1 MIENYLYS
9 IPKWKKILFGVLV
22 TMFIFSLISV
32 KVDSGLFSWLAG
44 EMTDNI
50 TDEIFTAVN
59 DSAGTALTDGMQA
72 FCNLITGAFGP
83 QLDTFNTHTTF
94 AGITAETFLNGLA
107 ISIGM
112 FISTLIWG
120 FCMFTY
126 FFSGKITDSKDTPIS
141 LTVRYLVAMA
151 ICYKQ
156 SDIVHTFIDLIDI
169 LYTSWTDHAI
179 TGAAATTTADNFINI
194 MGDAGDGAVSFFGT
208 AAIAVAFPGVGLIF
222 LIIELVLV
230 FKLIKGFIKLYVEM
244 VSRYIVSIV
253 LLLMFSAFGGTIV
266 SNNTSQIFK
275 SYLRTLFSSFALL
288 CFNILWF
295 QMCLV
300 LSFNG
305 VDILDLLS
313 YVFLLE
319 LLALGLKFDGM
330 LRAMGLGVATGGSRL
345 ASAVGGAGRNL
356 ANTLRNAND
365 MRKAGGKLLTAAGMA
380 SGNQAAIKA
389 GQMLGASVNDIA
401 NGKFNNPN
409 QAAINA
415 AAYGAANQKIPDN
428 EISGK
433 EAANIVGNALK
444 NKNDQNAQDAL
455 NGLSNNKLK
464 EAAQEMLGNGYKV
477 SDARL
482 QQQRGADG
490 QMHTTLGV
498 TAQKT
503 NGGGSLAD
511 EQNASHNKT
520 FNGQIG
526 AAGTF
531 DTGKQVGGDSDLTMN
546 YGGSLKNGQKCS
558 LSDAEEIAGSDA
570 AKALDGVKIGGE
582 ALSEGYIESCGR
594 DANGDDC
601 YRVYDDADNLV
612 GSINGSEFT
621 ASSTSMGD
629 EECSDALSG
638 WKEQIAQE
646 HPEFNNENGEST
658 LGEFVQSDINPGQYV
673 ATAHGSD
680 ENGEYAQSFYATDKG
695 QMPTAKIDAN
705 NVDSHQ
711 YECMNED
718 GNKVVF
724 NVTPGRRVYQSES
737 YGDAPSNQKYYKGN
751 DEEEILNESN
761 PIDAMKKGGAPK
773 SNNRNKR
780 NNRRK

>member
-22 TMFIFSLISV
+22 TMFIFSLLSV
-32 KVDSGLFSWLAG
+32 KVNSGFISWLTG
-44 EMTDNI
+44 TITDNI

-59 DSAGTALTDGMQA
+59 QSAGSAVGSILDWVIGI
-72 FCNLITGAFGP
+72 FVEPFGP
-83 QLDTFNTHTTF
+83 AFDTFEKNTNFGTVNAKDIIDGF
-94 AGITAETFLNGLA
+94 AV
-107 ISIGM
+107 SVGM

-120 FCMFTY
+120 FSMFAY

-141 LTVRYLVAMA
+141 LTARYVIAIA

-156 SDIVHTFIDLIDI
+156 ADIVDTFIGLMDDLH
-169 LYTSWTDHAI
+169 TSF
-179 TGAAATTTADNFINI
+179 TANAVSDALSQSGVFNI
-194 MGDAGDGAVSFFGT
+194 MAVEVDNEVSLLGVVLPSL
-208 AAIAVAFPGVGLIF
+208 AVFPGVGLII
-222 LIIELVLV
+222 LILEIVLIW
-230 FKLIKGFIKLYVEM
+230 KLLKGFIQLYCEM
-244 VSRYIVSIV
+244 ISRYIVSIV
-253 LLLMFSAFGGTIV
+253 LLLLFSAFGGTIV

-275 SYLRTLFSSFALL
+275 SYLRTLLASFAVMLFNFMWFKL
-288 CFNILWF
+288 CFLA
-295 QMCLV
+295 V
-300 LSFNG
+300 LGGSS
-305 VDILDLLS
+305 LD
-313 YVFLLE
+313 FLQYFFIIE
-319 LLALGLKFDGM
+319 LLHFGLKFDGM
-330 LRAMGLGVATGGSRL
+330 LRSMGLGVATGGSRI

-365 MRKAGGKLLTAAGMA
+365 MRKAGGKLLTAAGIA
-380 SGNQAAIKA
+380 TGNQAAIKTGQLVGA
-389 GQMLGASVNDIA
+389 GVEDIA
-401 NGKFNNPN
+401 SGKFNNPN

-415 AAYGAANQKIPDN
+415 AAYGAAGQKIPDN

-464 EAAQEMLGNGYKV
+464 EAAQEMLGDGYKV

-511 EQNASHNKT
+511 EQSASHNKT

-531 DTGKQVGGDSDLTMN
+531 DTGKQIGGDSDLTMN

-558 LSDAEEIAGSDA
+558 ISEAEEIAGSDA
-570 AKALDGVKIGGE
+570 AKALDGVKIGKE
-582 ALSEGYIESCGR
+582 ALTDGYIESCGR

-621 ASSTSMGD
+621 ASSTSMKD

-638 WKEQIAQE
+638 WKDQIAQD
-646 HPEFNNENGEST
+646 HPEFKDENGEST
-658 LGEFVQSDINPGQYV
+658 LGEFVQSDTNPGQYV

-680 ENGEYAQSFYATDKG
+680 DNGEYTQSFYATDKG

-711 YECMNED
+711 YECTNED

-737 YGDAPSNQKYYKGN
+737 YGDAPSNQKYNKGN
-751 DEEEILNESN
+751 DEEEILNDPN
-761 PIDAMKKGGAPK
+761 PIDAMKKGGASKPQ
-773 SNNRNKR
+773 NRNNR